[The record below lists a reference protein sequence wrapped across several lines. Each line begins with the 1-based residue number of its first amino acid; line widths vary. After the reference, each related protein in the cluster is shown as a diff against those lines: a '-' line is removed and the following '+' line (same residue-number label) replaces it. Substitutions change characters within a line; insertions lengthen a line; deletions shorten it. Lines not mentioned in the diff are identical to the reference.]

1 MSVDPRAFIEALAA
15 DLEPA
20 DARDLAIELARM
32 IDLGVLEL
40 DDSDRG
46 NPRIGIAPSDPD
58 CLRAA

>member
-1 MSVDPRAFIEALAA
+1 MPVDPRIFIEALAA

-20 DARDLAIELARM
+20 DARDLAVELARM

-46 NPRIGIAPSDPD
+46 NPLIG
-58 CLRAA
+58 CTC